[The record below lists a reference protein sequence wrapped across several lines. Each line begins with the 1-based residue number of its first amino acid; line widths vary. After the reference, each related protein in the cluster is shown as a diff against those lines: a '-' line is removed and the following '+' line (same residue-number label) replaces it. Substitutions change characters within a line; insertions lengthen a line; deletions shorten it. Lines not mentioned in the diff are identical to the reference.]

1 MNRKEEKLYAGRRC
15 QQQRASVVVV
25 ARREFRAAEF
35 MALLK
40 YLTRRRVREM
50 RVAVR
55 SFRRAWRMH
64 KMGRVRVRYFHMMHR
79 SCRGRSHSRTFMY
92 PISLGHFPN
101 HQTLGGSALPLL
113 LLGETIQRDFDEYH
127 VER

>member
-1 MNRKEEKLYAGRRC
+1 M
-15 QQQRASVVVV
+15 QVVDPSVVEDGES
-25 ARREFRAAEF
+25 RAEF

-40 YLTRRRVREM
+40 YLTQPRAARRVREM
-50 RVAVR
+50 RVAIPSRVR
-55 SFRRAWRMH
+55 NAEEGATASTSTSVRKRACVH
-64 KMGRVRVRYFHMMHR
+64 VRVRYFHMMHR

-127 VER
+127 VEP